1 MVRLLSMAIVA
12 LSTLSASVSAFAPTS
27 SFFGSSAVAQSVAE
41 PARAPVRESM
51 SMRARECDLT
61 GKRANRQCMAVSF
74 SHKRTKKMQG
84 VNLQKKRLW
93 SEELN
98 KFISMRISTKVLH
111 FCRLPGKATLT
122 TIYSG
127 YINALLLAC
136 CFVHRAAS
144 HLVYGKE
151 GVGGC

>member
-1 MVRLLSMAIVA
+1 MVRLLSMAVVA
-12 LSTLSASVSAFAPTS
+12 LSALSASAFAPTS
-27 SFFGSSAVAQSVAE
+27 SFFGSSAVSQSVAE
-41 PARAPVRESM
+41 PVRAPVRESM

-74 SHKRTKKMQG
+74 SHKRTKKVQG

-111 FCRLPGKATLT
+111 IC
-122 TIYSG
+122 
-127 YINALLLAC
+127 
-136 CFVHRAAS
+136 
-144 HLVYGKE
+144 
-151 GVGGC
+151 